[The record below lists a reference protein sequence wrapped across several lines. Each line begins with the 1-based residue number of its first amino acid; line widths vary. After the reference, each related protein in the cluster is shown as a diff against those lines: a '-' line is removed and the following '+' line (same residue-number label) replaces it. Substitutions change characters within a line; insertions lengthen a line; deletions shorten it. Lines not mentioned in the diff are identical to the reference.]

1 MRCISLAVAVIFLAC
16 SSSSSSGEGGGG
28 GNDAGVEPETG
39 PTNEG
44 GVVTSDTPYSL
55 GVGGDGPLLYWRV
68 DETSGAKAADFTTN
82 ALDGTYS
89 ATDIERAQPS
99 LVGDV
104 NRAIRITP
112 GGSIDGPNDAKL
124 GFAGTAA
131 FTVEVWISFPAPPV
145 AIQTIIARSSDTDT
159 TGWQMWVD
167 PQGGALRA
175 FFGRYEN
182 GTGVTVATDAATAI
196 AVGET
201 YHLVAVYDGANVG
214 IHLNG
219 VAKEQKPSTTPL
231 TDKNYKLRVG
241 RGEDGDAVL
250 NARIDEIAVY
260 AKALPADR
268 IKAHYD
274 VGITK
279 Q

>member
-1 MRCISLAVAVIFLAC
+1 MRRASIAILLVLSSFAC
-16 SSSSSSGEGGGG
+16 SSSSSNTGS
-28 GNDAGVEPETG
+28 DAGVAPETG
-39 PTNEG
+39 STTEA

-55 GVGGDGPLLYWRV
+55 SVGGDGPLLYWRV
-68 DETSGAKAADFTTN
+68 DETSGATAVDFTKN
-82 ALDGTYS
+82 GLDGTYS
-89 ATDIERAQPS
+89 ATDIEREQPS

-104 NRAIRITP
+104 NRAIRIQP
-112 GGSIDGPNDAKL
+112 GGSIDGPNDTKL

-131 FTVEVWISFPAPPV
+131 FTVELWISFPQPPT

-167 PQGGALRA
+167 PQSGSLRA
-175 FFGRYEN
+175 FFGRYED
-182 GTGVTVATDAATAI
+182 GTGVTVATAEGTAL

-201 YHLVAVYDGANVG
+201 YHLVAVYDGANVA

-219 VAKEQKPSTTPL
+219 AAGEKKPSTTAL

-260 AKALPADR
+260 AKALPVDR

-274 VGITK
+274 LGIAK
-279 Q
+279 